1 VCSPE
6 GVVLRVGSQFCAVR
20 LVSLLGFPEGQLS
33 FVVTSSP
40 WMPDKS
46 SGPNSVRN
54 EKAGGHFE
62 DLRTAADRVG
72 RVAEVLAAAM
82 KTEVSVRAL
91 EPSH

>member
-1 VCSPE
+1 MSSLE
-6 GVVLRVGSQFCAVR
+6 GVVLRVCSQFSAVR
-20 LVSLLGFPEGQLS
+20 SVSLLGLPEGQVS
-33 FVVTSSP
+33 FVVTSSLG
-40 WMPDKS
+40 MPDQRPAPDRV
-46 SGPNSVRN
+46 GN
-54 EKAGGHFE
+54 EETAGHFE